1 MNVKRNVFLALA
13 VAAVAAAAIAL
24 LVRPSGQKGAALGGR
39 QHGMEKLGV
48 QIAKLRPHS
57 KVLVLSNPFAKESGF
72 LNEKSRYE
80 RVGLRGL
87 AKGLG
92 GGSTVKVVFPEIR
105 PEYFTNPQSVIIP
118 PDSRTPLSFLMQ
130 PDSVDRLAEE
140 HPECHVIV
148 SLIGLPAEVQSLKV
162 WDEKDPRCFALLLPD
177 LRLIGG
183 PSDVVGAFER
193 GKLLAAVFEDAQS
206 GDPLIV
212 TKDNIAQ
219 MLEQR
224 PQILGF

>member
-1 MNVKRNVFLALA
+1 MSVKRNVFVALAFAAVA
-13 VAAVAAAAIAL
+13 VAAIAV
-24 LVRPSGQKGAALGGR
+24 LVHPSGQKGAALGGR
-39 QHGMEKLGV
+39 QREMETLGA

-87 AKGLG
+87 TKGLG

-118 PDSRTPLSFLMQ
+118 PDSPTPLSFLMQ
-130 PDSVDRLAEE
+130 PDSVDRLAAT

-148 SLIGLPAEVQSLKV
+148 SLIGLPAEVQSLRI
-162 WDEKDPRCFALLLPD
+162 WDEKDPRCLALLMPD

-183 PSDVVGAFER
+183 PSDVVAAFRR
-193 GKLLAAVFEDAQS
+193 GKLLAAVFEDGQS

-212 TKDNIAQ
+212 TKDNVAQ
-219 MLEQR
+219 IFEQR
-224 PQILGF
+224 PQVLGF